1 MNYAI
6 LIHASSENNVI
17 VAIKVY
23 VWPRINIFVFS
34 NVYSMRFSFNTIMTL
49 NDILRGHFSA
59 HIDVQFIC
67 N

>member
-23 VWPRINIFVFS
+23 VWPKINIFVFS
-34 NVYSMRFSFNTIMTL
+34 NVYSMLFSFNTIMTL
-49 NDILRGHFSA
+49 NDLLRGNFSA